1 MQKAIDASKGA
12 FYHDKETDTIQY
24 NTEKFNKLSDKD
36 KETVTKLYQEAV
48 KFNQS
53 QNDIEDELASF
64 KKQSN
69 ENDKK
74 KQENAIDAKLQ
85 NNQEKLDNLDKKRE
99 SGEITYKEWRDA
111 REPLLSN
118 RQTLLDAEFNNKLAS
133 TNGVIYKDKD
143 GNLQYN
149 MTKFNKL
156 DADKQ
161 DDMEALFKDLSSID
175 KEKKDIATEVASY
188 NRKGTTTSDGKTTN
202 TFNVE
207 RQLEQLE
214 KDYEDG
220 KYSAGEYQE
229 KKKGYLNTMYDR
241 TTADF
246 EDAYNNSEYKDYYT
260 YDFDKGTFELDEE
273 KYNKADKDLQ
283 EKIDA
288 EGEHLGGIFD
298 TAMDIKDQ
306 VADLEPAGYANSTKN
321 NEAKAEAYD
330 KRFEQGK
337 MSTKD
342 YTTKSSENLKDY
354 KSNLKAQIKSSLD
367 NSKNAD
373 VYYKYDDILGT
384 VLVNEEELA
393 KLGEE
398 EQKKVLEEITALEQV
413 NDELDKVEQ
422 AIKDAKGEMYSTKNQ
437 QDTQSTLDKRYANGD
452 IDGETYQTLKKQS
465 NNSESSVAKAENAK
479 TLRDKEADIG
489 QVYYDTETK
498 TFNVNDLYKFEDDP
512 EGTPNGRTAEQKRAD
527 AQAEADKK
535 TGELADILKME
546 KGEERNEK
554 IKQFRQD
561 WHDSEYSGL
570 YYKDQ
575 FGQLK
580 TDAIVYKKTNKAGQ
594 DEANKTVDKYNQ
606 NVEVQYDNT
615 EENKGLTARK
625 NAKAYDTKQ
634 YDLEIENLE
643 RQYQDKEISY
653 SEFLEGRNEA
663 LKNKKTATE
672 KEIDYYAKD
681 KENANYAKYVEF
693 ETTTDENGKEIIT
706 GIKGFK
712 DTYYNLAED
721 QQEGID
727 QFVQYIQ
734 GLSGDVSDIN
744 NTLKDPDFKD
754 DPEGTPG
761 GKTAA
766 KKREEYQAAD
776 ATLWNNQNDQANL
789 AEDRQDLSQLQG
801 VIGKLPLP
809 QELQTMAGM
818 GFTAANMGLE
828 AKEITQLN
836 AEYSQLNSQ
845 RELME
850 GTKEYIGTQGQ
861 VNSSAEEDKHRVAY
875 FDKDTNTYVMDTEKA
890 AKLKPEEYEAALK
903 EVEELNNN
911 YAKRMKAIMQELS
924 GGIIQEGTRKVG
936 TSLKTLSKAFE
947 KNADQ
952 SYNVKGALE
961 QLEDELGLARGTLK
975 GFESTLDKIITG
987 AEKVQLKGAGIANEE
1002 QQAAISSFFGEK
1014 GLSSVGDFFNMVL
1027 GNGEFNGAQ
1036 LLQSATGSM
1045 GDLLEFGSGFM
1056 NWDMINGGVD
1066 MLTQGISLGQQVYD
1080 RIKQGIE
1087 KAKQMIEQVIQ
1098 YIAQAT
1104 QVLVDAWT
1112 NREDYLY
1119 NFLKVIEK
1127 HLREYEELQRYSTQL
1142 EKGRLSS
1149 SQEILDNW
1157 NDQWKSLQ
1165 LQLEEQTER
1174 LEQRQRELNM
1184 SRVNPFAL
1192 ISGWDPTSD
1201 TLYENREV
1209 KMLWDIIIGLGEAF
1223 APLGTGQFFSQLNQL
1238 YEDYDQRVQQSYED
1252 RLAAEQALLD
1262 IEDERL
1268 ELVKVGADE
1277 ATQFEEQLM
1286 EALIMKEQE
1295 AIDELS
1301 RLNDSVTEA
1310 NQKLLST
1317 LQDNLDKIR
1326 QDRENEKKEE
1336 ELGEK
1341 ERRLAYLRQDTSG
1354 ANLSEIKKLEK
1365 ELDEEHEDYT
1375 DTLIDQKISELEK
1388 QNELAAEQRQKQ
1400 IDLLQGQLDYA
1411 EKYGLYWDA
1420 IYEMLYTIDENGNA
1434 VLNAQNFDLDGNVR
1448 ENSEMAKLL
1457 GTFSDRMGM
1466 STWSSVL
1473 DNEETKR
1480 LGRYYGAFIGMNGVE
1495 GNWKNRWALEDP
1507 GANDPNY
1514 SYPMEEI
1521 PDGLRGVLSK
1531 MEIEI
1536 RKYFGNSDMGLVNTA
1551 GRIEQ
1556 GFKNFFGKL
1565 FKNDDWANYKFTG
1578 FNPAHTQADTMNAIH
1593 RTEVSVVNG
1602 IKEGFNNFFGLNR
1615 KAAET
1620 GAKTT
1625 ANAKSNSTNYGT
1637 QNYGAV
1643 TENYNFNIGTVGESI
1658 SLDEMVDKVSSAI
1671 KGMFSGNINAV
1682 KKGR

>member
-1 MQKAIDASKGA
+1 MQNAINKSKGA
-12 FYHDKETDTIQY
+12 FYHDKATDTIQY

-74 KQENAIDAKLQ
+74 KQENAIDANLQ
-85 NNQEKLDNLDKKRE
+85 NNQEKLDNLDKKKE
-99 SGEITYKEWRDA
+99 SGEMSYQEWRDA
-111 REPLLSN
+111 REPLLNN

-149 MTKFNKL
+149 MTKFNNL

-161 DDMEALFKDLSSID
+161 DDMEATFKELSSID
-175 KEKKDIATEVASY
+175 KEKKDIATEIASY
-188 NRKGTTTSDGKTTN
+188 NRKGSTTVDGQTTN
-202 TFNVE
+202 TFNLE

-214 KDYEDG
+214 EDYKNGEYD
-220 KYSAGEYQE
+220 AGTYQE
-229 KKKGYLNTMYDR
+229 KKGTILGTMYTR
-241 TTADF
+241 SAAEF
-246 EDAYNNSEYKDYYT
+246 ENEYNNSDYKDYFD
-260 YDFDKGTFELDEE
+260 YDLETGKFALNET
-273 KYNKADKDLQ
+273 KYQAADKDIQ
-283 EKIDA
+283 EKVDA
-288 EGEHLGGIFD
+288 EGEHLGGLFD

-306 VADLEPAGYANSTKN
+306 IGDLRPAGYENSTKN
-321 NEAKAEAYD
+321 NEAILEAID
-330 KRFEQGK
+330 KKYSQGK
-337 MSTKD
+337 MDSKEYSNYKRDTLQDQKA
-342 YTTKSSENLKDY
+342 NLKGQ
-354 KSNLKAQIKSSLD
+354 LKEGLK
-367 NSKNAD
+367 SKNAGK
-373 VYYKYDDILGT
+373 YYDYDKTLGAI
-384 VLVNEEELA
+384 LVNETEIA

-398 EQKKVLEEITALEQV
+398 EQKKVLEEIAALEQV
-413 NDELDKVEQ
+413 NDELGDVEQ
-422 AIKDAKGEMYSTKNQ
+422 AIKDAKKAVYDTKNAR
-437 QDTQSTLDKRYANGD
+437 DTQDTLDKRYANGD
-452 IDGETYQTLKKQS
+452 IDGETYQTQKKKA
-465 NNSESSVAKAENAK
+465 NAAENRKAKAENAK
-479 TLRDKEADIG
+479 ALRDLDSGEIG
-489 QVYYDTETK
+489 QVYYDEISQSFKVNELYDFKSKAEEKAAQDIADSQTK
-498 TFNVNDLYKFEDDP
+498 QLT
-512 EGTPNGRTAEQKRAD
+512 
-527 AQAEADKK
+527 
-535 TGELADILKME
+535 DILGME
-546 KGEERNEK
+546 KGQERTDLLN
-554 IKQFRQD
+554 QFRKS
-561 WHDSEYSGL
+561 WYDSSYSGT
-570 YYKDQ
+570 YYLDEY
-575 FGQLK
+575 GELR
-580 TDAIVYKKTNKAGQ
+580 TDAMVYRKLDETARTNADKFV
-594 DEANKTVDKYNQ
+594 DDYNANVQ
-606 NVEVQYDNT
+606 VQYDNT
-615 EENKGLTARK
+615 EENKELTARE
-625 NAKAYDTKQ
+625 NAKDYDTKQ

-653 SEFLEGRNEA
+653 SEFLEDRNEA
-663 LKNKKTATE
+663 LKKKKTATE
-672 KEIDYYAKD
+672 KEIDYYAND
-681 KENANYAKYVEF
+681 EENANYANYVEF
-693 ETTTDENGKEIIT
+693 ETGIDENGKEIIT

-754 DPEGTPG
+754 DPEGTPD

-766 KKREEYQAAD
+766 QKRAEYQGAD

-789 AEDRQDLSQLQG
+789 AEDRQDLSELQG

-828 AKEITQLN
+828 AKEIGLLN
-836 AEYSQLNSQ
+836 TEYSQLNSQ

-850 GTKEYIGTQGQ
+850 QSKEYVGTSNQ
-861 VNSSAEEDKHRVAY
+861 VNSKLDEDKKRVAY
-875 FDKDTNTYVMDTEKA
+875 FDKDTNTYVMDVEKA
-890 AKLKPEEYEAALK
+890 KANLSREEYEAAEK
-903 EVEELNNN
+903 EIEELNNN

-924 GGIIQEGTRKVG
+924 GGIIQEGARKVG
-936 TSLKTLSKAFE
+936 TSLKTLSKAFD

-1002 QQAAISSFFGEK
+1002 QQAAISDFFEGK
-1014 GLSSVGDFFNMVL
+1014 GLSSVGKFFNMVL

-1045 GDLLEFGSGFM
+1045 GDLFEFGSGFM